1 MSADASL
8 LTLPASSN
16 NDDCKNFVAALGAAK
31 GGPVYV
37 DASQCTQMTA
47 RFAQLLVLAS
57 RAWSVESLSLR
68 RKWGGMSLNI
78 LAIDDSRTIRELLKH
93 ALGNAGFQVTTADDG
108 VDSIC
113 RAWMG
118 SALSKRSAQVIPIL
132 AFRYWF
138 LRLKAVMI

>member
-68 RKWGGMSLNI
+68 IINPSEAFVKAIRRLGLSDI
-78 LAIDDSRTIRELLKH
+78 L
-93 ALGNAGFQVTTADDG
+93 
-108 VDSIC
+108 
-113 RAWMG
+113 
-118 SALSKRSAQVIPIL
+118 LSESGAE
-132 AFRYWF
+132 
-138 LRLKAVMI
+138 